1 MKFQKS
7 AYITVENGENLER
20 IGFCKCKLW
29 PYDKTLPLFGSLRY
43 YNIILLFTMPISLSL
58 KMAIVVNTKCWTHL
72 QCE

>member
-29 PYDKTLPLFGSLRY
+29 PHDKTLPLFGSLRY
-43 YNIILLFTMPISLSL
+43 V
-58 KMAIVVNTKCWTHL
+58 AIQIAKSFSQSVIEGL
-72 QCE
+72 

>member
-29 PYDKTLPLFGSLRY
+29 PHDKTLPLFGSLRY
-43 YNIILLFTMPISLSL
+43 TGKRGIF
-58 KMAIVVNTKCWTHL
+58 
-72 QCE
+72 